1 MFIQNT
7 NIQLLK
13 DMAKKHSIKIN
24 DADWE
29 SSMLYTM
36 TVEDLLNK
44 AQDVEDDQKDKF
56 RKKLEKDIPELDKNS
71 IEIQEVMENDLYDK

>member
-1 MFIQNT
+1 
-7 NIQLLK
+7 
-13 DMAKKHSIKIN
+13 
-24 DADWE
+24 
-29 SSMLYTM
+29 MLYTM